1 LFTTQSVEA
10 VSLTN
15 WLSGGISHVFS
26 RYSAQVL
33 TISILML
40 AGCATTGRPDTQA
53 DSSTSTVISDVQRG
67 ETTPKATE
75 ESSPSAHGCAVV
87 GAIIGGAIGIVAVA
101 VPICSNWVT
110 AGACPEAVL
119 LFGGGMAVIGAA
131 VGANICRE

>member
-1 LFTTQSVEA
+1 MFNTQIVETA
-10 VSLTN
+10 PLTN

-75 ESSPSAHGCAVV
+75 ESGTSTGACAVV
-87 GAIIGGAIGIVAVA
+87 GAIIGGAVGVV
-101 VPICSNWVT
+101 VFGPICANEFTV
-110 AGACPEAVL
+110 GACPTAILAIGLTAVA
-119 LFGGGMAVIGAA
+119 GGAIG
-131 VGANICRE
+131 VRVCNKQ